1 MMHSSLF
8 PDILLHTLTLL
19 ASGFLFTL
27 SILSYKRKQNEKF
40 RYITGAF
47 GLFALKEM
55 ILLVNL
61 LTWRLE
67 AINEASHLIT
77 LLILLLFY
85 RGTTR

>member
-27 SILSYKRKQNEKF
+27 SFLSYKKKQNEKF
-40 RYITGAF
+40 KYITGAF
-47 GLFALKEM
+47 GLFALKEI

-61 LTWRLE
+61 VTARL
-67 AINEASHLIT
+67 AVVSEASHLIT
-77 LLILLLFY
+77 LLILLMFY